1 MARLEVRYETGER
14 SLVVGHL
21 LSAERSIFFQYDDAF
36 RGYGLEL
43 SPFKLPTSI
52 VGPIEERERTY
63 HGLHGLFNDSLPD
76 GWGMIVM
83 ERTLRARGIE
93 PASITPLDRLAFLG
107 SRTMGAL
114 TYHPSSADDDAEN
127 MELHLSAVA
136 EQSGRIMEGST
147 EEILPE
153 IVKAGSS
160 PMGARPKIVAGV
172 RNDFSHLV
180 TGTSSLPEGYSHWLI
195 KFTAKED
202 PSDMGAI
209 EMAYAEMARAAGLA
223 IPRTHL
229 FITRDGKRYF
239 GVKRFDRDPALPARR
254 IHTHTFAGLLHYDH
268 RIPGQDYHD
277 LLKVTRVLTR
287 KHGDVLEAFRRML
300 FNILAYNR
308 DDHTKN
314 FAFQM
319 TPDAEW
325 RLAPA
330 YDITYSDGPGG
341 EHTLLIAGEG
351 RSPNRSHIDEIAVA
365 ASLESREVRHA
376 IESVQQAVSTWYEI
390 ARRYDVSESSIRS
403 IQDRLNTVHNATHLE
418 TGVSSSSSAGPS
430 RARARRRKRE

>member
-21 LSAERSIFFQYDDAF
+21 LSAERRIFFQYDDAF
-36 RGYGLEL
+36 RAYGLEL

-63 HGLHGLFNDSLPD
+63 HGLHGLFDDSLPD
-76 GWGMIVM
+76 GWGMIIM
-83 ERTLRARGIE
+83 ERALRTRGIE
-93 PASITPLDRLAFLG
+93 AASITPLDRLAFLG

-127 MELHLSAVA
+127 LELHLGAVA
-136 EQSGRIMEGST
+136 EQSERILEGST

-153 IVKAGSS
+153 IVNAGSS

-172 RNDFSHLV
+172 RNDFSQLV
-180 TGTSSLPEGYSHWLI
+180 TGTSNLPEGYAHWLI
-195 KFTAKED
+195 KFPAKDD
-202 PSDMGAI
+202 PSDMGPI
-209 EMAYAEMARAAGLA
+209 EMAYADMARAAGVA
-223 IPRTHL
+223 VPRTHL
-229 FITRDGKRYF
+229 FATRGGKRYF
-239 GVKRFDRDPALPARR
+239 GVERFDRDPAVPARR
-254 IHTHTFAGLLHYDH
+254 IHTHTFGGLLHHDH
-268 RIPGQDYHD
+268 RIPGEDYND

-287 KHGDVLEAFRRML
+287 DHDDVLEAFRRML

-330 YDITYSDGPGG
+330 YDITYSLGPGG
-341 EHTLLIAGEG
+341 EHTLMIAGEG
-351 RSPNRSHIDEIAVA
+351 RSPTRAHIDAVAVA
-365 ASLESREVRHA
+365 ASLESREVRQV
-376 IESVQQAVSTWYEI
+376 IDRVQQAVSAWHEI
-390 ARRYDVSESSIRS
+390 ARKYDVSESSIRS
-403 IQDRLNTVHNATHLE
+403 IQDRLNAVHDATHLE
-418 TGVSSSSSAGPS
+418 ASVSSSKKAAGT
-430 RARARRRKRE
+430 RRRRRK